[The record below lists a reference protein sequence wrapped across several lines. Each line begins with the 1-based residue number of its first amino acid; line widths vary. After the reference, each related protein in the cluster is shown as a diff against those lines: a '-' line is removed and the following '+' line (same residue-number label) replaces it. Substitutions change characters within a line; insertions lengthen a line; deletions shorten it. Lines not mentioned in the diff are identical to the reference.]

1 VRRAENAPSCLPEL
15 RHIQGQGSDPG
26 GKAFLKLMPQAEAFG
41 RRRGDFPLVRRLPDP
56 GRRAYG
62 SAGVRLH
69 IRLFAGGWQID
80 ADRLSR
86 AFFRIKK
93 IKIFFKKTG
102 NRFSACYF
110 LCNLF

>member
-1 VRRAENAPSCLPEL
+1 
-15 RHIQGQGSDPG
+15 
-26 GKAFLKLMPQAEAFG
+26 MPQAEAFG